1 MNSLSFSGSWLI
13 LSNPWPYF
21 ICYYWYVCD
30 LDYGRKIKKQ
40 IHNMI
45 IKLHSVFTQV
55 TLSPEERMTMHF
67 QEVLV
72 SNWKREL
79 LISNIKRKLIVIH
92 QNIFQ
97 PVPENALKAVYF
109 LKRYYDPFKKKVHN
123 LECCVVNFRAFL
135 LKSIMRYKSIIYIL
149 SVRYS
154 SYYGFCMPTL
164 NKYC

>member
-1 MNSLSFSGSWLI
+1 
-13 LSNPWPYF
+13 
-21 ICYYWYVCD
+21 
-30 LDYGRKIKKQ
+30 
-40 IHNMI
+40 MI

-109 LKRYYDPFKKKVHN
+109 LKRYYDPFKKKVQN
-123 LECCVVNFRAFL
+123 LE
-135 LKSIMRYKSIIYIL
+135 
-149 SVRYS
+149 
-154 SYYGFCMPTL
+154 
-164 NKYC
+164 